1 MFSYIFY
8 ESKLIF
14 ILSIFFV
21 KLFVWIFSIFIIRSY
36 TTLHLSIIIIYF
48 CFFFYFNFNNKI
60 WPKYLLKKKKPH
72 KWSRYWTLFI
82 VMTRAQRLW
91 QENGDFGVSN
101 LNDVWLLRKRRKV
114 KEKEEVKLNGI
125 VITIIVKIVEFPIS
139 FLSSSSKFNG
149 WPIIYFCFS
158 YPFFIF

>member
-1 MFSYIFY
+1 
-8 ESKLIF
+8 
-14 ILSIFFV
+14 
-21 KLFVWIFSIFIIRSY
+21 
-36 TTLHLSIIIIYF
+36 
-48 CFFFYFNFNNKI
+48 
-60 WPKYLLKKKKPH
+60 
-72 KWSRYWTLFI
+72 
-82 VMTRAQRLW
+82 MTRAQRLW

-149 WPIIYFCFS
+149 
-158 YPFFIF
+158 